1 MAFWKRRSRGSFAPS
16 SHDRFAVNYLGRH
29 PVVDNTDLEHT
40 AAPLDILYRNYK
52 DGKEQAQ
59 RVTVEVIVNGLVI
72 SMLKGFSPPSES
84 SAAFGNRTIMPASKM
99 YVGATDPARPKIFF
113 VVKRR
118 DDDETDDTSRKYEC
132 HAFLCDT
139 TAIAT
144 SLTMQLMETF
154 NHSGE
159 DEIKL
164 AYRRSVD
171 MMQRSQQQASRDKV
185 LGRSQSLNLPRSR
198 GRQEPVS
205 TLKVTMNVDH
215 GFKNSNEGN
224 NNSEIAR
231 ILAKREGEQAP
242 AITEAVDY
250 SMEGYYKKID
260 TPSPQIT
267 TTKEEEEEE
276 NSAMIPPETNE
287 PAVAINPTQ
296 PVSPPRLLRE
306 SQLLPSVKEQS
317 PQSSPKLSPK
327 HSPKENPRKT
337 SENTKENQEVTEQ
350 KQQEDA
356 RKKSVRFADDTEII

>member
-16 SHDRFAVNYLGRH
+16 SHDRVAVNYLGRH

-40 AAPLDILYRNYK
+40 ATPLDILYRNYK

-59 RVTVEVIVNGLVI
+59 RVTVEVIINGLVI

-84 SAAFGNRTIMPASKM
+84 SASFSNRTILPASKM

-118 DDDETDDTSRKYEC
+118 DDDATDDTTTSGKYEC

-139 TAIAT
+139 PAIAN
-144 SLTMQLMETF
+144 SLTVQLMETF
-154 NHSGE
+154 NHSVE

-164 AYRRSVD
+164 AYRRSLD

-205 TLKVTMNVDH
+205 MLKVTRNVDH

-231 ILAKREGEQAP
+231 ILAKRDGDQAP
-242 AITEAVDY
+242 VEHGY
-250 SMEGYYKKID
+250 SNKIATD
-260 TPSPQIT
+260 SAPQIT
-267 TTKEEEEEE
+267 ATTEGG
-276 NSAMIPPETNE
+276 SSGIIPPEMND
-287 PAVAINPTQ
+287 PVPTTFT
-296 PVSPPRLLRE
+296 PTHPDPSPPVLLRQ
-306 SQLLPSVKEQS
+306 SHLSPSPVQEQS
-317 PQSSPKLSPK
+317 PKASPKPSPK
-327 HSPKENPRKT
+327 QSPKDNPRNI
-337 SENTKENQEVTEQ
+337 SAENTKENQEVVEKEQ
-350 KQQEDA
+350 KEA
-356 RKKSVRFADDTEII
+356 RKKAVRFADDAEII